1 MKVTI
6 AHQHLLYELIKPE
19 AEDTP
24 DPSIEFEAMDYE
36 NELSKAFVLTNP
48 YEDLEPCK
56 SIAFD
61 DRYTGKCKKLRRE
74 ARFGK
79 CR

>member
-1 MKVTI
+1 MKVIIGILHDPVT
-6 AHQHLLYELIKPE
+6 LGV
-19 AEDTP
+19 EDML

-56 SIAFD
+56 SMAFD

-74 ARFGK
+74 ARGW
-79 CR
+79 